1 MSPLQQPFLLK
12 KNHPQMTNDP
22 QEVAAPCL
30 QEHVDDGSQAIGG
43 AGGVGHHVVVGLVV
57 LRVVHPDNLREN
69 GNQPG

>member
-1 MSPLQQPFLLK
+1 
-12 KNHPQMTNDP
+12 MTNDP